1 MKISENTKIY
11 FTVAITSLLSLV
23 LTSAANA
30 LDYHANC
37 DQCHLLHS
45 GPGSNLLYEV
55 NSETV
60 CMSCHDGSVSGAPEA
75 SIHETDD
82 SEFLASCVDCHD
94 THKNRDNYEGG
105 VNISMVGILY
115 GSDAGDYYAKIMS
128 NDDNSGELFNVA
140 FEESREFWRSSPR
153 TDSDNGRRVC
163 QVCHTVPEFGRH
175 PMSTDC
181 TSNCHKHANGFMRV
195 GSGP

>member
-1 MKISENTKIY
+1 MKIIANSKKY
-11 FTVAITSLLSLV
+11 FTGAITLLLPLV
-23 LTSAANA
+23 LAAAANA
-30 LDYHANC
+30 LDYHINC

-45 GPGSNLLYEV
+45 GPGSNLLYYV

-75 SIHETDD
+75 SIHETQD

-115 GSDAGDYYAKIMS
+115 AGEDNAKIMS
-128 NDDNSGELFNVA
+128 NDDDSGELFNVA
-140 FEESREFWRSSPR
+140 FDASREFWRSSPR

-163 QVCHTVPEFGRH
+163 QVCHTVPTFGMH
-175 PMSTDC
+175 PMNTDC
-181 TSNCHKHANGFMRV
+181 TVKCHEHADGFMRV
-195 GSGP
+195 GGP